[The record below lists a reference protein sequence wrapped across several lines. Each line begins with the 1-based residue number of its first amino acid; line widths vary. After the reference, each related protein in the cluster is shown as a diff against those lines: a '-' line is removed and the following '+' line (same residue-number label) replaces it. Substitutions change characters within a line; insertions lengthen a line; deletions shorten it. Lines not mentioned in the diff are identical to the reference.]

1 MLSIFEMAEKLLWKE
16 ERMRI
21 KIRKRAQITIPG
33 EIMQTLLLK
42 EGDEL
47 ELTIKNRVIC
57 LALVKEGEIK
67 QRKRIPYPGKQSGVK
82 AGTTPVP
89 LVFLCFGGFSV
100 YYHGVTMGIASKKA
114 KELLA
119 LLLLQNGRPLS
130 KKVIAELLW
139 PDKIPQKSMAC
150 FYKTNQYLKNV
161 PEFKEIFPLIN
172 SGGAL
177 SLDMSQVYSDI
188 NEFSQLLRQAPTIEN
203 RRRMLLLYQGSLF
216 QNETFEWL
224 SSQEAYFDM
233 EYLEAAEWL
242 IREYKSHNLVQEAQ
256 KYIRLIFED

>member
-1 MLSIFEMAEKLLWKE
+1 
-16 ERMRI
+16 MRI

-33 EIMQTLLLK
+33 EIMQALLLK

-57 LALVKEGEIK
+57 LTLVSEAETK
-67 QRKRIPYPGKQSGVK
+67 QRQKISASKRESRVKSGM
-82 AGTTPVP
+82 TPVP

-100 YYHGVTMGIASKKA
+100 YCHGVTMGVASKKA

-119 LLLLQNGRPLS
+119 LLLLQNGKPLS

-139 PDKIPQKSMAC
+139 PNKMPQKSMAC
-150 FYKTNQYLKNV
+150 FYKINQYLKNIPGFNEV
-161 PEFKEIFPLIN
+161 LPLIN

-177 SLDMSQVYSDI
+177 SLDMSRIYSDI

-203 RRRMLLLYQGSLF
+203 RRRMLLLYQGRLF

-242 IREYKSHNLVQEAQ
+242 IREYKSHNLIQEAQ
-256 KYIRLIFED
+256 KYISLIFEE

>member
-1 MLSIFEMAEKLLWKE
+1 
-16 ERMRI
+16 MRI

-33 EIMQTLLLK
+33 EIMQALLLK

-57 LALVKEGEIK
+57 LALVRETETK
-67 QRKRIPYPGKQSGVK
+67 QRQKISASRRESRVKSGM
-82 AGTTPVP
+82 TPVP

-100 YYHGVTMGIASKKA
+100 YYHGVTMGVASKKA

-119 LLLLQNGRPLS
+119 LLLLQNGKPLS

-139 PDKIPQKSMAC
+139 PNKMPQKSMAC
-150 FYKTNQYLKNV
+150 FYKANQYLKNIPGFNEV
-161 PEFKEIFPLIN
+161 LPLIN

-177 SLDMSQVYSDI
+177 SLDMSRIYSDI

-203 RRRMLLLYQGSLF
+203 RRRMLLLYQGRLF

-242 IREYKSHNLVQEAQ
+242 IREYKSHNLIQEAQ
-256 KYIRLIFED
+256 KYISLIFEE